1 MSKNKYITI
10 LLVLAAFLPFKAFAE
25 QSQTFGDYVVH
36 YNAFTTDML
45 QPKVAKLYNIKRSKN
60 RALLNISVLKKV
72 LGTPSQAVKALV
84 KGSATNLVAQY
95 RPIEMREVLTDLG
108 AIYYLAEL
116 KVDHKE
122 TIDFT
127 LQITPEGLSS
137 PLEIKFRQQ
146 FFTQ

>member
-1 MSKNKYITI
+1 MKRYIVA
-10 LLVLAAFLPFKAFAE
+10 LLAVVALLPLKVNAE

-45 QPKVAKLYNIKRSKN
+45 QPKMAKLYNIKRSKN
-60 RALLNISVLKKV
+60 RALLNISVLKKL
-72 LGTPSQAVKALV
+72 LGTPSESVKALV

-95 RPIEMREVLTDLG
+95 RPLELREVKTESG
-108 AIYYLAEL
+108 AIYYLAEIN
-116 KVDHKE
+116 VDHKE

-127 LQITPEGLSS
+127 IQVTPEGLSS
-137 PLEIKFRQQ
+137 PLELKFRQQ